1 MTYAYVIVIYV
12 TYNQIYY
19 YCLLGH
25 GLPKD
30 LWWRFLYIKIFLA
43 TLYVIKCLL
52 AFEEHV
58 HLPCNSQVYYV
69 TIR

>member
-12 TYNQIYY
+12 TYIQIYY

-30 LWWRFLYIKIFLA
+30 LWGRFLYNKISLA
-43 TLYVIKCLL
+43 TLNVLQCLL
-52 AFEEHV
+52 AFDEHV
-58 HLPCNSQVYYV
+58 HLPCNSQV
-69 TIR
+69 